1 MKRLLIPVYFLLTLA
16 YAQPREAA
24 DPIPDRFADGWKKSQ
39 AVMRFAQK
47 DLYGYIDGGAEL
59 FLEFG
64 FAELAVQRYQCRDNE
79 MSLDLYRMESP
90 DAALAVY
97 LAKKGQEQPVA
108 EVACRHT
115 GGDYQI
121 TALRGRYFIQIN
133 NNNGKIENRP
143 AMLALF
149 KAVVNSIPPETPSDW
164 FSRLP
169 ANAIAGSE
177 MLVRGPFSVQSIFT
191 FGEGDM
197 LQLDGKQFG
206 WSVDYTGTDG
216 RRQTWLEVNYAD
228 SLQSSQVFRYLTDH
242 LDPYLQKVT
251 ENGNRLL
258 FKDYNNQYGKIER
271 SGQTLQIRLH
281 LSQPL

>member
-1 MKRLLIPVYFLLTLA
+1 
-16 YAQPREAA
+16 
-24 DPIPDRFADGWKKSQ
+24 
-39 AVMRFAQK
+39 
-47 DLYGYIDGGAEL
+47 
-59 FLEFG
+59 
-64 FAELAVQRYQCRDNE
+64 
-79 MSLDLYRMESP
+79 
-90 DAALAVY
+90 
-97 LAKKGQEQPVA
+97 
-108 EVACRHT
+108 VACRHT

-149 KAVVNSIPPETPSDW
+149 KAVVNAIAVEKPHEW

-169 ANAIAGSE
+169 ANSIAGSE

-197 LQLDGKQFG
+197 LQLAGKQFG
-206 WSVDYTGTDG
+206 WAVDYTGLDG

-228 SLQSSQVFRYLTDH
+228 TLKSRQVFQHLADH
-242 LDPYLQKVT
+242 LDSYLQKME
-251 ENGNRLL
+251 ENRDRLL
-258 FKDYNNQYGKIER
+258 FKDYNDQYGLIER

-281 LSQPL
+281 LSKPL